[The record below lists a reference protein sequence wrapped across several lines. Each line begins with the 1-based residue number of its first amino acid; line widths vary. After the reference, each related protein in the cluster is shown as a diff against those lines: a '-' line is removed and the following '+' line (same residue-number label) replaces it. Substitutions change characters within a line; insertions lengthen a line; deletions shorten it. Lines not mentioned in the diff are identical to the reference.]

1 MRIKGKIR
9 DEKPNI
15 LLKSSGE
22 EGHIT
27 RQVMKPNLAQRE
39 EPYEETTNDIRNE
52 RRDDMPVPASRPQ
65 QDVTERPKT

>member
-1 MRIKGKIR
+1 
-9 DEKPNI
+9 
-15 LLKSSGE
+15 
-22 EGHIT
+22 
-27 RQVMKPNLAQRE
+27 MKPNLAQRE